1 MFNVNNQN
9 LFKLY
14 ILIFLSY
21 LIILASNNYPNIFDN
36 PSGFSDQI
44 QYYKIYLSAPQLSI
58 NDVAD
63 NQAQRFFFMYIVGSI
78 TELLQVKD
86 YYHLIFIIINI
97 VLHLFI
103 IFFFIKILNYLKIK
117 KNLIFFLT
125 SIIIFNP
132 YLFRSSLYAPLMMN
146 DMSLILGILLISF
159 YFINLKMKYLLVGI
173 GLCALSRQTS
183 MAIMPALIF
192 FIFFNE
198 KKDNIFV
205 ILAIFLNIFLFF
217 LTKNIASEFSN
228 INNNNLIKSISG
240 LFTDNYSITEF
251 TYFLA
256 EIFVGNFAVVV
267 LLIILFFNF
276 KNNIKNIN
284 YKTIAIFLLALGVF
298 SQPILGGP
306 VFSLGNVSRLTVLA
320 LPLFL
325 ILFSIISKNVNL
337 NFVEN
342 PIWFIM
348 LILASL
354 HHNYSKVPMIANYE
368 YFLIIIS
375 IFLFKIFLIFKFKRR

>member
-86 YYHLIFIIINI
+86 YNHLIFIIINI

-192 FIFFNE
+192 FIFFNK

-256 EIFVGNFAVVV
+256 EIFVGNFAIVV

>member
-1 MFNVNNQN
+1 MFNLNNQN

-86 YYHLIFIIINI
+86 YYHLIFIIINV

-192 FIFFNE
+192 FLFFNE

-205 ILAIFLNIFLFF
+205 ILAIFLNISLFF

-256 EIFVGNFAVVV
+256 EIFVGNFAIVV

-375 IFLFKIFLIFKFKRR
+375 IFLFKIFLIFKFERR

>member
-192 FIFFNE
+192 FIFFNK

-256 EIFVGNFAVVV
+256 EIFVGNFAIVV